1 MNNYRSIVFENS
13 DGIGTIRLNDPER
26 LNALTFE
33 SYGEMERIMLDLAQ
47 EKAVKVIVLT
57 GTGKGFCSG
66 GSVDNIIGPLLKMKG
81 DELYNFTRMTCNVVK
96 NMRNLKKPIIA
107 AINGIAAGAGAMLM
121 LASDLRIFS
130 DKARAAFLFTKV
142 GLAGADMGALWL
154 LPRIVGLG
162 RATELVYFGDTI
174 NAEEAYRIGLANR
187 VVPGEKLMD
196 EAYALAGRLKD
207 GPLYALGVTKELFNF
222 EANTDLETALE
233 MEAMAQARCM
243 ETPDFV
249 EGYNAF
255 MEKRPLKFNR
265 G

>member
-1 MNNYRSIVFENS
+1 MSCRSIVFENS
-13 DGIGTIRLNDPER
+13 DGIGTVRLNDPAH

-33 SYGEMERIMLDLAQ
+33 SYGELEQIMLDLGHD
-47 EKAVKVIVLT
+47 KAVKVVVLT

-66 GSVDNIIGPLLKMKG
+66 GSVNDIIGPLLKMKG

-96 NMRNLKKPIIA
+96 NIRNLKKPIIA
-107 AINGIAAGAGAMLM
+107 AVNGIAAGAGAMLM

-130 DKARAAFLFTKV
+130 DKARAAFLFTQV

-187 VVPGEKLMD
+187 VVSGEKLMD
-196 EAYALAGRLKD
+196 EAYALARRLRD

-243 ETPDFV
+243 ETPDFI

-255 MEKRPLKFNR
+255 VEKRPLKFNR

>member
-1 MNNYRSIVFENS
+1 MSYSSFVFENN
-13 DGIGTIRLNDPER
+13 DGIATIRLNDPER
-26 LNALTFE
+26 LNALTFQT
-33 SYGEMERIMLDLAQ
+33 YGDLEKIMAEMAHDST
-47 EKAVKVIVLT
+47 VKVVMLT

-66 GSVDNIIGPLLKMKG
+66 GRVDDIIGPLLKMKG
-81 DELYNFTRMTCNVVK
+81 DELYKFTRMTCNVVK

-107 AINGIAAGAGAMLM
+107 AVNGIAAGAGAMLM

-130 DKARAAFLFTKV
+130 DKARAAFLFVKV
-142 GLAGADMGALWL
+142 GLSGSDMGALYL

-162 RATELVYFGDTI
+162 KATELVYFGDTI
-174 NAEEAYRIGLANR
+174 DAQEAHRIGLANR
-187 VVPGEKLMD
+187 VVPGDTLMD
-196 EAYALAGRLKD
+196 EACKWANRLKD
-207 GPLYALGVTKELFNF
+207 GPLYALGITKELLEY
-222 EANTDLETALE
+222 EAHVNLETALE

-255 MEKRPLKFNR
+255 IEKRPLRFNR

>member
-1 MNNYRSIVFENS
+1 MNYSSFVFENN
-13 DGIGTIRLNDPER
+13 DGIATVRLNDPEK
-26 LNALTFE
+26 LNALTFQT
-33 SYGEMERIMLDLAQ
+33 YGDLEKIMAELAGDNS
-47 EKAVKVIVLT
+47 VKVVVLT

-66 GSVDNIIGPLLKMKG
+66 GSVTDIIGPLLKMKG
-81 DELYNFTRMTCNVVK
+81 DELYKFTRMTCNVVK

-107 AINGIAAGAGAMLM
+107 AVNGMAAGAGAMLM

-130 DKARAAFLFTKV
+130 DKARAAFLFVKV
-142 GLAGADMGALWL
+142 GLSGADMGALYL

-162 RATELVYFGDTI
+162 KATELVYFGDPI
-174 NAEEAYRIGLANR
+174 DAQEAYRIGLANR
-187 VVPGEKLMD
+187 VVPGETLMD
-196 EAYALAGRLKD
+196 EAYKWATRLKD
-207 GPLYALGVTKELFNF
+207 GPLYALGVTKELIEYEGNV
-222 EANTDLETALE
+222 DLEAALE

-255 MEKRPLKFNR
+255 IEKRPLRFNR